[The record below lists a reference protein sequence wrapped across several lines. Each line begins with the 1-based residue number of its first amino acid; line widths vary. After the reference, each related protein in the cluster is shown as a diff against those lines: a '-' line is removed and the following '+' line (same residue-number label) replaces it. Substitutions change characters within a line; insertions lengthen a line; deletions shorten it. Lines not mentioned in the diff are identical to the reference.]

1 MMNFESAALYLES
14 FVSYEKERNFNY
26 GEEGFNLDRLK
37 KFLSEYQIDYS
48 KIKFVH
54 VAGSKGKGSVCNMI
68 ANYLWKSGESCGL
81 FTSPHM
87 ISVCERFVAGGTAI
101 SEEAFGALVDD
112 LNKFIVQ
119 RGGCDLTYFELT
131 FVIALKWF
139 LQLDLEYVVL
149 EVGLGGRLD
158 ATNIVIPQVSVL
170 TRVEKEHTEILG
182 DTIEKILNEKIGIK
196 KSGVPMI
203 VGYQS
208 IDVYNQL
215 RGRVEL
221 VFAED
226 LMGPVE
232 FDTRIENANVSFIAL
247 KTLLG
252 DVDVSV
258 FSDVLRDFRLIGR
271 QDVRMVDGKTIVLDM
286 AHTTRS
292 MESLVSFLVKR
303 FSDKEFVFL
312 VSVMNGKA
320 VKDMLIM
327 IGAIADS
334 VVFTQSY
341 EARGL
346 SAKALGEE
354 FAGECYVEEDFDVA
368 FTKVFSELKKDQV
381 LVVTGS
387 HFLVGKAFKKLSL
400 N

>member
-1 MMNFESAALYLES
+1 MNFESAALYLES

-37 KFLSEYQIDYS
+37 KFLNEYQIDYS

-87 ISVCERFVAGGTAI
+87 VSVCERFVANGSAI

-139 LQLDLEYVVL
+139 LQLGLEYVVL

-182 DTIEKILNEKIGIK
+182 DTIEKILHEKMGIK
-196 KSGVPMI
+196 KSGVPMV
-203 VGYQS
+203 VGYQGAE
-208 IDVYNQL
+208 VYEQL

-312 VSVMNGKA
+312 VSVMKGKA

-327 IGAIADS
+327 IGAIADR

-354 FAGECYVEEDFDVA
+354 FAGECCVEEDFEIA